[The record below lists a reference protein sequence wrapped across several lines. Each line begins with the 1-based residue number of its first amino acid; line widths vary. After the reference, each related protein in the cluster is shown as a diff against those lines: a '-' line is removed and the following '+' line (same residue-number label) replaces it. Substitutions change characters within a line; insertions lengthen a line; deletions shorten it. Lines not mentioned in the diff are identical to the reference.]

1 MQAKTTAFQA
11 ALQADTAA
19 VSGKLDAING
29 TLAGVQQ
36 TIQLNSTLNLDGRII
51 ANEVSRHAV
60 AMFGR
65 GAAQ

>member
-1 MQAKTTAFQA
+1 MQAQTTAFQA

-19 VSGKLDAING
+19 VGGKLDTING
-29 TLAGVQQ
+29 TLGGLNQ
-36 TIQLNSTLNLDGRII
+36 TIQLTSTLNLDGRII